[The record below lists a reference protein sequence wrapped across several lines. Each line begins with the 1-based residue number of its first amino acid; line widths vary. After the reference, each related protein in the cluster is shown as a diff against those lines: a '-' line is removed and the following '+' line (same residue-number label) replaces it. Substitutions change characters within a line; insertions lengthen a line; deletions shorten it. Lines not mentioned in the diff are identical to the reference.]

1 MKINPT
7 SKIDQK
13 TPTVDLNIEGRMINL
28 YIKIRDYI
36 HHLRVGEDFLKEN
49 RKALIINWS
58 LVNPAILKLRIPELQ
73 PRLSREQK
81 GKIIR

>member
-49 RKALIINWS
+49 RKALIIN
-58 LVNPAILKLRIPELQ
+58 
-73 PRLSREQK
+73 
-81 GKIIR
+81 